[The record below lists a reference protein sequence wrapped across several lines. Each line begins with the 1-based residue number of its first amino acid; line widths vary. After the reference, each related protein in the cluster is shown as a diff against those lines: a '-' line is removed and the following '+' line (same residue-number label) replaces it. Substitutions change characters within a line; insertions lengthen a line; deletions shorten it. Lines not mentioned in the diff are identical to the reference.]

1 MYMSLT
7 VGMRALLAPTDKCS
21 DHSHWTRTIL
31 KTVDSSLSGEMSE
44 LALYVLPQRDFSERG
59 KGKKIQDL
67 LIERQKRENHGVPG
81 S

>member
-1 MYMSLT
+1 
-7 VGMRALLAPTDKCS
+7 
-21 DHSHWTRTIL
+21 
-31 KTVDSSLSGEMSE
+31 MSE